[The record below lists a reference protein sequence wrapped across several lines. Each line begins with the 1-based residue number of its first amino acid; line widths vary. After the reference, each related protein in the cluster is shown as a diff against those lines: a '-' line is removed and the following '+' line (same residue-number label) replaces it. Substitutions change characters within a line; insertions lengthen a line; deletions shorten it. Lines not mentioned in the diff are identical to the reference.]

1 MILDEI
7 NKTVRELNGKLRK
20 SGEKRRI
27 IWLIGNNICSHAMCK
42 HCSLSDKTFREGL
55 YDVSR
60 NIDGYKKF
68 EYDLSKCDFTKTPVL
83 SLYLM
88 GSFYNE
94 HEINKHLRRNILKRL
109 GKEKNI
115 EKLIVETRP
124 EFIDKD
130 KIAETEEILA
140 GKKVEIGTGLDHLNE
155 IYRNKYL
162 NKNIKL
168 EDYEKCTEII
178 GKSSIKQ
185 ITYVAAGCP
194 CLDEKQSIESA
205 VETSIYAINRGSHVI
220 SIEPLIIQKGTFQE
234 KLYIEGKFQ
243 TLSQKSIVKITEEI
257 YKHVKKSCEIRTGGL
272 VQAPLQ

>member
-7 NKTVRELNGKLRK
+7 DTTVREINIKLLN
-20 SGEKRRI
+20 SGEKRSI
-27 IWLIGNNICSHAMCK
+27 LWLIGDNICSHAMCT
-42 HCSLSDKTFREGL
+42 HCSLSHRTFREAL
-55 YDVSR
+55 YDLSR
-60 NIDGYKKF
+60 NINSYKKF
-68 EYDLSKCDFTKTPVL
+68 EADLLKCDFTKTPVL

-94 HEINKHLRRNILKRL
+94 TEINKNLRRKILKRL

-115 EKLIVETRP
+115 ETLIVESRP

-168 EDYEKCTEII
+168 EDYERCTEII
-178 GKSSIKQ
+178 VPSTIKQ
-185 ITYVAAGCP
+185 ITYIGAGCP
-194 CLDEKQSIESA
+194 YLDEEQSIESA
-205 VETSIYAINRGSHVI
+205 VETSIYAINRGSHII
-220 SIEPLIIQKGTFQE
+220 SIEPLIIQKGTIQE
-234 KLYIEGKFQ
+234 KLYREDKFQ
-243 TLSQKSIVKITEEI
+243 PLSQKSIVKITEAVSKYLNFE
-257 YKHVKKSCEIRTGGL
+257 YEIRTGGI
-272 VQAPLQ
+272 VQAPAE